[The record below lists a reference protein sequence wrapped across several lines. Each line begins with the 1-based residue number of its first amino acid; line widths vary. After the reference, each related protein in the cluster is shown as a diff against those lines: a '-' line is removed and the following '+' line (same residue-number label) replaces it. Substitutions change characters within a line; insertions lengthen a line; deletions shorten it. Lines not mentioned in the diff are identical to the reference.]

1 MASTMATR
9 LRAIEKARLRR
20 MVVIIRRDRASR
32 WGSSSTRSFTRT
44 MSAASTAI
52 SLPTPP
58 MAMPTKAL
66 FRAGASL
73 MPSPTMQI
81 RTPACWARSIQ
92 LSLSSGRQPARYSR
106 MDSVRAM
113 WAAAFSLSPVRST
126 GDTPSALRARSM
138 AAASPRTVS
147 ARAQKPAG
155 APSTAR

>member
-1 MASTMATR
+1 M
-9 LRAIEKARLRR
+9 
-20 MVVIIRRDRASR
+20 
-32 WGSSSTRSFTRT
+32 
-44 MSAASTAI
+44 
-52 SLPTPP
+52 
-58 MAMPTKAL
+58 
-66 FRAGASL
+66 

-138 AAASPRTVS
+138 AAASPTRGHSPTQVS
-147 ARAQKPAG
+147 APARE
-155 APSTAR
+155 AEA